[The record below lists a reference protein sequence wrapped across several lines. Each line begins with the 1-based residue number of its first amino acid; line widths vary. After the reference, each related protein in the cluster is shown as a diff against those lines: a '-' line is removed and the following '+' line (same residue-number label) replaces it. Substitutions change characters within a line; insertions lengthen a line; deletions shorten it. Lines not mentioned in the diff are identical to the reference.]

1 MNYEKLKTSIIRFS
15 AIVGDERGDGAFSR
29 QVTGPEGIAWQF
41 VEEMP
46 KEKYG
51 NGIDIIL
58 MMFSIEGSHKW
69 FTMPVGY
76 RLGPYGAKERAMR
89 FAVPIDEKKLALLSG
104 SQAERNALFIEI
116 FSALADAVAKR
127 TFAETIDFAKPLFLE
142 DLNRIIASLRP

>member
-15 AIVGDERGDGAFSR
+15 AIVGDERGDDAFR
-29 QVTGPEGIAWQF
+29 HQVTGSEGIAWQF

-46 KEKYG
+46 KVKYG

-58 MMFSIEGSHKW
+58 LMFSIEGSHKW
-69 FTMPVGY
+69 FTMPAAY

-104 SQAERNALFIEI
+104 SKTERNTLFVEI
-116 FSALADAVAKR
+116 FTALAEAIAKR
-127 TFAETIDFAKPLFLE
+127 KFAETIDFAKPLFLE
-142 DLNRIIASLRP
+142 DLNRIIASLR